1 MKKLYA
7 SIDIGSDTVKVLVC
21 EIYKDKMNV
30 LASSSVKSSGIK
42 KGLIVDANDASICI
56 RKAIQEVESMLGIKI
71 EKVLV
76 SVPSYGADF
85 SVGTAFIDI
94 DLDDITK
101 EERCVTGKDVLNV
114 LQNVGYNKIADDREL
129 VNILPI
135 EFYLDDIDHSVKDPK
150 GEKCKRLG
158 VKTVVVTTPKI
169 NVHSVVSL
177 LSAMGLD
184 VKDITFNSIGD
195 YYEFKSDD
203 IDNSISAVINIGS
216 DTTTVSLFIKGILAK
231 TSIINIGGKNIDN
244 DIKYIF
250 KVDILEARELKE
262 KFAIAHKRYAS
273 SNEIIEVSNINGE
286 MIKIN
291 QYEISEVVMERV
303 LEILNFAKKELKVL
317 TNKEISY
324 IIITGGVSE
333 MFGFKAT
340 VDEVF
345 GPGIAP
351 VSLKTLGIRKNQ
363 FSSCSGMIRFFDEKV
378 NLRGKPNYSMF
389 NKSDEEDLIS
399 SKKKI
404 TNFSNRSILGK
415 VFGYFFDN

>member
-1 MKKLYA
+1 MKKVYA

>member
-1 MKKLYA
+1 MKKIYT

-21 EIYKDKMNV
+21 ELYKGKMNV
-30 LASSSVKSSGIK
+30 LASSTVKSSGIK
-42 KGLIVDANDASICI
+42 KGLIVDANEASICI
-56 RKAIQEVESMLGIKI
+56 RKAIQEVESMLGIKVH
-71 EKVLV
+71 KVLA

-85 SVGTAFIDI
+85 SVGTAFIDLRKDENMEGI
-94 DLDDITK
+94 PN
-101 EERCVTGKDVLNV
+101 VMGKDVLNV
-114 LQNVGYNKIADDREL
+114 LQNVGYNKIPEDREL

-135 EFYLDDIDHSVKDPK
+135 EFYLDDIDHPVKDPK
-150 GEKCKRLG
+150 GKRCKKLG

-177 LSAMGLD
+177 LTAMGLD

-195 YYEFKSDD
+195 YYEFKDD
-203 IDNSISAVINIGS
+203 KIDDSISAVINIGS
-216 DTTTVSLFIKGILAK
+216 DNTTVSLFIKGILAK
-231 TSIINIGGKNIDN
+231 TSIINVGGKNIDN

-250 KVDILEARELKE
+250 KVDLLEARKLKE
-262 KFAIAHKRYAS
+262 TFAIAHKRYAS
-273 SNEIIEVSNINGE
+273 SNEITELSNINGE

-303 LEILNFAKKELKVL
+303 LEILKFAKKELKVL

-333 MFGFKAT
+333 MFGFKAA

-363 FSSCSGMIRFFDEKV
+363 FSSCSGMIKFFDEKV
-378 NLRGKPNYSMF
+378 DLRGKPNYSMV
-389 NKSDEEDLIS
+389 SQLDEDDLIS
-399 SKKKI
+399 NKKKI